1 MIVAR
6 PGVSRLS
13 IRGGGFWPAQG
24 RWNLTRTQKRWIT
37 VSVMPNTKVSRYF
50 RFKEQLLES
59 YDESDLRFAWPD
71 LPGST
76 ISGTDSMIEA
86 AMNGEQLFSKKMEL
100 SVIVSAANP
109 EGLLMSDKEYRYFL
123 RQKIDLWRATGAG
136 SLSSLVVKGSQPDAY
151 AELDLQKKVDE
162 RYMQACQILRDEGIE
177 LWLVADLYGESKY
190 VLNSLDFKLAQQPSC
205 IVVQPIKHWAGVTRE
220 TRDGLARRFQKLGG
234 ILQLVQLEELQVL
247 IDNHRRKQESKQ
259 VGDAGRDLYVYD
271 PDVPGLVENLGKERV
286 EELNVG
292 IARQVLGPFLRSG
305 KPNDY
310 WWTRVGMG
318 MDIAFA
324 KRLAIMDR
332 MQPVFEVDASDPE
345 VYERALAYFNRS
357 NRGFSDA
364 ELREWLIQEQLRT
377 NYDFK
382 ALSLD

>member
-6 PGVSRLS
+6 PGISRLS
-13 IRGGGFWPAQG
+13 ISGGGFWPAQG
-24 RWNLTRTQKRWIT
+24 RWYLNRTQKRWIT

-71 LPGST
+71 LPGSM
-76 ISGTDSMIEA
+76 IGGTDSMIEA

-109 EGLLMSDKEYRYFL
+109 EGLLMSDSEYRHFL
-123 RQKIDLWRATGAG
+123 KQKIDLWRATGAG
-136 SLSSLVVKGSQPDAY
+136 SLSSLVVKGSQPGAY

-162 RYMQACQILRDEGIE
+162 RYMQACQTFRDEGIE

-234 ILQLVQLEELQVL
+234 MLQLVQLEELQVL

-292 IARQVLGPFLRSG
+292 IARQVLGPFLKSG

-357 NRGFSDA
+357 SRGFSDA